1 MPEYIAR
8 LTKEERKRL
17 EYLGMR
23 LGYESTEQLA
33 NNVLKDILS
42 GRLKITRPTLMERI
56 KNFYRGGKSL

>member
-42 GRLKITRPTLMERI
+42 GRLKITKTSLVERI
-56 KNFYRGGKSL
+56 KHFFDGGKSL